1 MPGRELK
8 QMAGN
13 GPLAGIQ
20 VIELA
25 GLGPAP
31 FCGMMLGDLGAE
43 IIRID
48 RAGEA
53 PWGIGDILGRGRKSI
68 AVDLKK
74 PGAAAIVLRLVA
86 DADAFIEGFR
96 PGVAERLGAELQTL
110 LAKAF
115 GEERQSPED
124 LLALAW
130 PVLAS
135 RRGDRVFA
143 LFFEM
148 IGFASSGQEPY
159 PTMVRGLM
167 DAWRDWLAER
177 VVGDRIDVRRRRALS
192 VMARIDGLLLM
203 RRTMGN
209 DAAVLAAREM
219 GIA

>member
-1 MPGRELK
+1 MGYRHSAEEILDEAVEVAVANGLAELTFAK
-8 QMAGN
+8 VA
-13 GPLAGIQ
+13 
-20 VIELA
+20 A
-25 GLGPAP
+25 GLG
-31 FCGMMLGDLGAE
+31 
-43 IIRID
+43 ISD
-48 RAGEA
+48 RMVVYYF
-53 PWGIGDILGRGRKSI
+53 PTKLD
-68 AVDLKK
+68 
-74 PGAAAIVLRLVA
+74 LVA
-86 DADAFIEGFR
+86 
-96 PGVAERLGAELQTL
+96 GVATRLGAELQQL

-115 GEERQSPED
+115 GDERRTPDD

-177 VVGDRIDVRRRRALS
+177 VVGERIDVRRRRALS
-192 VMARIDGLLLM
+192 VMARIDGLLM
-203 RRTMGN
+203 IRRTMGKE
-209 DAAVLAAREM
+209 AAVLAAREM

>member
-48 RAGEA
+48 RAGQA

-96 PGVAERLGAELQTL
+96 PGVAGGL
-110 LAKAF
+110 
-115 GEERQSPED
+115 RQRAGLSPTCH
-124 LLALAW
+124 
-130 PVLAS
+130 AS
-135 RRGDRVFA
+135 V
-143 LFFEM
+143 
-148 IGFASSGQEPY
+148 SKP
-159 PTMVRGLM
+159 
-167 DAWRDWLAER
+167 
-177 VVGDRIDVRRRRALS
+177 RIDRKTFFGA
-192 VMARIDGLLLM
+192 
-203 RRTMGN
+203 
-209 DAAVLAAREM
+209 
-219 GIA
+219 

>member
-1 MPGRELK
+1 MGYRHSAEEILD
-8 QMAGN
+8 A
-13 GPLAGIQ
+13 A
-20 VIELA
+20 IEVSVES
-25 GLGPAP
+25 GLGALTFSRVAEAVGISDRMVVYYFPTKN
-31 FCGMMLGDLGAE
+31 DL
-43 IIRID
+43 
-48 RAGEA
+48 
-53 PWGIGDILGRGRKSI
+53 
-68 AVDLKK
+68 
-74 PGAAAIVLRLVA
+74 IV
-86 DADAFIEGFR
+86 
-96 PGVAERLGAELQTL
+96 GVAERLGAELQTL

-192 VMARIDGLLLM
+192 VMARIDGLLM
-203 RRTMGN
+203 IRRTMGN
-209 DAAVLAAREM
+209 EAAVLAAREM